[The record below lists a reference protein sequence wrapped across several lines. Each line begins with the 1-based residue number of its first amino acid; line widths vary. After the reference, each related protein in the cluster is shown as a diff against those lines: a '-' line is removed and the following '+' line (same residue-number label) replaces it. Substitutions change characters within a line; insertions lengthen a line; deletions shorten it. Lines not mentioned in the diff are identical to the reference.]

1 MLYLFSMKKKIV
13 SNQAST
19 KGDIN
24 RIEKSLRIGFKNL
37 RAEVLKV
44 EARAENIEDGQKRL
58 ETKVDNLEMKLD
70 GFVGTVDNLK
80 KDNEV
85 GADQYREHDLKIA
98 DHEAR
103 ITTLEPQ

>member
-1 MLYLFSMKKKIV
+1 MKKKNV

-19 KGDIN
+19 RGDID

-37 RAEVLKV
+37 REEVLKV
-44 EARAENIEDGQKRL
+44 EARVENIEDGQKRL
-58 ETKVDNLEMKLD
+58 ETKVDNLEIKLD
-70 GFVGTVDNLK
+70 GFVGKVDNLV

-85 GADQYREHDLKIA
+85 GVDQYRDHDLKIK

-103 ITTLEPQ
+103 ITTLESI